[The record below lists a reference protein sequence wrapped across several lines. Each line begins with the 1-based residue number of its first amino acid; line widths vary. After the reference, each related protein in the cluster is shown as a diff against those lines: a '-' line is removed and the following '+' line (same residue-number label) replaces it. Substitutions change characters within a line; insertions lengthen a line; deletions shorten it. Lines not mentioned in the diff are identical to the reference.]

1 MSFYGDVKKFA
12 VNAEGNAD
20 KFRRA
25 VCLKLFSAVIMD
37 TPVDTGRL
45 RASWNT
51 SIRQPDPSITDPP
64 TGGKI
69 PEGQASAMSLDRIE
83 GNLGTFRDT
92 VFLHNPVGYAGFV
105 EYGTPKM
112 TGRFMVSRNIRRIRS
127 LLRGRK

>member
-51 SIRQPDPSITDPP
+51 SVGAIDRTVSEPS
-64 TGGKI
+64 GGAAA
-69 PEGQASAMSLDRIE
+69 ASTAISRIE
-83 GNLGTFRDT
+83 GNLGTFKDT